1 MKKLAISV
9 LLLLLCGNAMSA
21 DTKSD
26 WRSFGSKPEE
36 DKFLSG
42 LESYVREYF
51 YPKDPKE
58 LDAYREDLATC
69 VADVIF
75 LYKDGLPKRGRLP
88 LFIPPEIRDFL
99 DELLDNVSELES
111 NYFKLKSGEQARKE
125 LIDKWSAHELLE
137 KWKQEK
143 EANGGLRVEKQVP
156 DGYIR
161 LKRVFGDDEGW
172 IPPKLFTVV
181 NGKYIPIK

>member
-1 MKKLAISV
+1 
-9 LLLLLCGNAMSA
+9 MSA

-36 DKFLSG
+36 EEFLSG
-42 LESYVREYF
+42 LEDYVREYF
-51 YPKDPKE
+51 YPEDPEE
-58 LDAYREDLATC
+58 LDACREDPVTC

-75 LYKDGLPKRGRLP
+75 LYKDGWSENERIHSP
-88 LFIPPEIRDFL
+88 LYIPPEIRDFL
-99 DELLDNVSELES
+99 DELLDNVSELEHTYYKRES
-111 NYFKLKSGEQARKE
+111 DEQARKE

-137 KWKQEK
+137 KWKQER

-172 IPPKLFTVV
+172 VPPKLFTVV